1 MNLTRSCGWHPATLC
16 ALFIRL
22 RVNSGMRRALGVLFL
37 AGPFVAGA
45 IAAASPR
52 RDFRLIAVAIV
63 ATTTAWLIRP
73 RGAPAVQAGL
83 TFAGATVAA
92 IATAA
97 ITGAR
102 ALFGVVAVAV
112 VVAAFAAAG
121 RLLLSRPRGAP
132 ATSATGSLTKR

>member
-1 MNLTRSCGWHPATLC
+1 
-16 ALFIRL
+16 
-22 RVNSGMRRALGVLFL
+22 MRRALGVLFL

-92 IATAA
+92 IVTAA
-97 ITGAR
+97 ITGAH

-121 RLLLSRPRGAP
+121 RLLLSRPRGAT
-132 ATSATGSLTKR
+132 AASATGQSNER

>member
-1 MNLTRSCGWHPATLC
+1 
-16 ALFIRL
+16 
-22 RVNSGMRRALGVLFL
+22 MRRALGILFL

-52 RDFRLIAVAIV
+52 RDFRLIAVASV
-63 ATTTAWLIRP
+63 ATITAWLIRP
-73 RGAPAVQAGL
+73 RGAPAVRTGL
-83 TFAGATVAA
+83 TFAGATVAS

-121 RLLLSRPRGAP
+121 RLLLSKPLGAP
-132 ATSATGSLTKR
+132 ATSATGQSNER

>member
-1 MNLTRSCGWHPATLC
+1 
-16 ALFIRL
+16 
-22 RVNSGMRRALGVLFL
+22 MRRALGVLFL